1 MTGNMPQWIL
11 YLFCFEILCFS
22 GGQRF
27 DVEYQIPTLSIWL
40 VTCFI
45 AYLNRERDYKIEEW
59 LVGVAF
65 TLFLMGWMLLST
77 VVVNNFSD
85 FFFLSYLLFPLGMV
99 ISLYSFD
106 FYKVRDCLLRLLSL
120 IMVISIMVHI
130 GYNLEIIPG
139 ELEGDAEKPLTMS
152 LYFFNVGWGVLIE
165 NTLTRFSSI
174 YWEPGQCQIVIM
186 YVLVLFTDDIQK
198 HIYDIVYLLK
208 KYGILLLSI
217 LLTGSTTGYIVFALY
232 VSSLLL
238 FNGNML
244 NQKKIL
250 PLFLSALLSIGIF
263 AFFYLSDVVQSKLE
277 LSESISDENSYAIRM
292 ADNIACFT
300 VAMEHPV
307 FGLGVN
313 SAELNAELD
322 SYGNTT
328 ASNGWLFSA
337 AQMGFVYIIVMIIA
351 MYLNIRKMNFG
362 MLAVVPLLIL
372 ILSQANEY
380 ATFLPIMWIYC
391 CSFGTYHNDIDEE
404 QYPDIE
410 ITRNDS

>member
-1 MTGNMPQWIL
+1 MPKWIL

-27 DVEYQIPTLSIWL
+27 DVEHQIPTLSIWL

-45 AYLNRERDYKIEEW
+45 AYLNSEREYRIEEW
-59 LVGVAF
+59 FIGVIPV
-65 TLFLMGWMLLST
+65 LFLMGWMLLST
-77 VVVNNFSD
+77 VVVNIFSD
-85 FFFLSYLLFPLGMV
+85 FFFLSYLLFPVGMV

-120 IMVISIMVHI
+120 IMVVSIIVHI
-130 GYNLEIIPG
+130 GYNFEIIPA
-139 ELEGDAEKPLTMS
+139 ELEGDADKTLAMS
-152 LYFFNVGWGVLIE
+152 LYFFNVGWGNFETIP
-165 NTLTRFSSI
+165 LTRFSSI

-186 YVLVLFTDDIQK
+186 YVLVLFSDDIQN
-198 HIYDIVYLLK
+198 HIYDIAYLLK

-217 LLTGSTTGYIVFALY
+217 LLTGSTTGYIVFALF

-244 NQKKIL
+244 NQRRIL
-250 PLFLSALLSIGIF
+250 PLFLSAILAIGIF
-263 AFFYLSDVVQSKLE
+263 SFFYLSDVVQSKLE
-277 LSESISDENSYAIRM
+277 LSESLNDENSYAIRM

-307 FGLGVN
+307 FGMGVN
-313 SAELNAELD
+313 SVELNAELEA
-322 SYGNTT
+322 YGNTT

-337 AQMGFVYIIVMIIA
+337 AQMGFVYIIVMFIA
-351 MYLNIRKMNFG
+351 MYMNLRKMNFG
-362 MLAVVPLLIL
+362 ILTIVPLIIL

-380 ATFLPIMWIYC
+380 ATYLPITWIYC
-391 CSFGTYHNDIDEE
+391 CPFGTYQKNSIDEE
-404 QYPDIE
+404 QYLIGEVEDV
-410 ITRNDS
+410 R

>member
-1 MTGNMPQWIL
+1 MPKWIL

-27 DVEYQIPTLSIWL
+27 DVEHQIPTLSIWL

-45 AYLNRERDYKIEEW
+45 AYLNSEREYRIEEW
-59 LVGVAF
+59 FIGVIPV
-65 TLFLMGWMLLST
+65 LFLMGWMLLST
-77 VVVNNFSD
+77 VVVNIFSD

-120 IMVISIMVHI
+120 IMLVSIIVHI
-130 GYNLEIIPG
+130 GYNLEIIPA
-139 ELEGDAEKPLTMS
+139 ELEGDADKTLAMS
-152 LYFFNVGWGVLIE
+152 LYFFNVGWGNFETIP
-165 NTLTRFSSI
+165 LTRFSSI

-186 YVLVLFTDDIQK
+186 YVLVLFSDDIQN
-198 HIYDIVYLLK
+198 HIYDIAYLLK

-217 LLTGSTTGYIVFALY
+217 LLTGSTTGYIVFALF
-232 VSSLLL
+232 VSGLLL

-244 NQKKIL
+244 NQRRIL
-250 PLFLSALLSIGIF
+250 PLFLSAILAIGIF
-263 AFFYLSDVVQSKLE
+263 SFFYLSDVVQSKLE
-277 LSESISDENSYAIRM
+277 LSESLNDENSYAIRM

-307 FGLGVN
+307 FGMGVN
-313 SAELNAELD
+313 SVELNAELEAF
-322 SYGNTT
+322 GNTT

-337 AQMGFVYIIVMIIA
+337 AQMGFVYIIVMFVA
-351 MYLNIRKMNFG
+351 MYKNIRRMNFG
-362 MLAVVPLLIL
+362 ILTIVPLIIL

-380 ATFLPIMWIYC
+380 ATYLPITWMYC
-391 CSFGTYHNDIDEE
+391 CPFGTYQKNSIDEE
-404 QYPDIE
+404 QYLIGEVEDV
-410 ITRNDS
+410 R